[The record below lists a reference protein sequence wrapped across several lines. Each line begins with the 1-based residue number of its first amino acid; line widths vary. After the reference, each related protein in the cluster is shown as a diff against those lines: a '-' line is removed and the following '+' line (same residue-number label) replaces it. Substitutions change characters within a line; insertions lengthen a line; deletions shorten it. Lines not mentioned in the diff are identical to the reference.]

1 MHNIYLN
8 AHPFSK
14 KKTNGNCEKMK
25 KKKTYLFTIVQ
36 NKKQNNVT

>member
-8 AHPFSK
+8 AHPLSK

-25 KKKTYLFTIVQ
+25 KKIYLFTIVQ